1 MKKVYICSDTEEGI
15 FSAVYDAWKT
25 RLGEASLGI
34 ALRGT
39 VEQAF
44 FCEYLEVEESSK
56 KVSAVQSLIRRHL
69 GEEAY
74 RNIYYAMLSHDLEK
88 GDAILGMMLASRN
101 IPDSHRIM
109 EYLTHAKVQKVFQLG
124 RKVANEAHY
133 YKEFIRFEELQ
144 DGILFAEIEPRNRIL
159 TCIADHFSNRF
170 PVENWVIYDKTHM
183 EALVHERGKKCIL
196 AKDVRDLM
204 KGRAETT
211 DAELLYVNL
220 WKTFFQSISISERE
234 SYERQRQNLPLLFR
248 EHMTEFK

>member
-15 FSAVYDAWKT
+15 FSAIYDAWKT

-44 FCEYLEVEESSK
+44 FCEYLEVEESGK
-56 KVSAVQSLIRRHL
+56 KMIAVQNLIRRHL
-69 GEEAY
+69 GEYAY
-74 RNIYYAMLSHDLEK
+74 WNIYHALLSHDLEK
-88 GDAILGMMLASRN
+88 GDAILGTMLASRT
-101 IPDSHRIM
+101 IPDSRKIM
-109 EYLTHAKVQKVFQLG
+109 EHLTNAKVQKVFQLG

-133 YKEFIRFEELQ
+133 YKEFVRFEELQ
-144 DGILFAEIEPRNRIL
+144 DGILFSEIEPRNRIL
-159 TCIADHFSNRF
+159 TCTAEHFSNRF
-170 PVENWVIYDKTHM
+170 PLENWVIYDKTHK
-183 EALVHERGKKCIL
+183 EALVHEKGRKWIL

-204 KGRAETT
+204 RGRATTT

-220 WKTFFQSISISERE
+220 WKTFFKSISITERE